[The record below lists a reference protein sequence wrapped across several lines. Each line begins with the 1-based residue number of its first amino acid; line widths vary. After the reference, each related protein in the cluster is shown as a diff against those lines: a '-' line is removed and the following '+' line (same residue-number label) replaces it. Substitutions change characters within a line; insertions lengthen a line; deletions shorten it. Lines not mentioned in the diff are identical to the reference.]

1 MDIMTSADS
10 TIVLFSPSG
19 QSPASICTRLLTLA
33 EEDGIT
39 ILGAPASTSEGAL
52 IIVAND
58 DLNDALSW
66 LDDVALAEGLGMRV
80 DNTTVRFGDEDI
92 AFTIKTDDEEDAL
105 LGASRFGIE
114 PLLESLAEE
123 KDFITVSRFD
133 IDDPANEEEFITAR
147 PLATLEG
154 ITVELGHAGHRSTT
168 ILSRVGQATT
178 VILRWMNGED
188 LDDLD
193 WAHN

>member
-19 QSPASICTRLLTLA
+19 QSPATICTRLLTLA
-33 EEDGIT
+33 EEDGIS
-39 ILGAPASTSEGAL
+39 ILGAPVSTPEGAL
-52 IIVAND
+52 INVADD

-66 LDDVALAEGLGMRV
+66 LDDVALAEGWGMSV

-92 AFTIKTDDEEDAL
+92 AFTIKTDDEEDPL

-114 PLLESLAEE
+114 PMLDSLEEE

-147 PLATLEG
+147 PLASIAG
-154 ITVELGHAGHRSTT
+154 ITVDLGHAGHRSTT
-168 ILSRVGQATT
+168 ILPDAGQATT
-178 VILRWMNGED
+178 VMLRWMNGEN